1 MWQAGVAV
9 GAGGDQRSSPAR
21 RAPAGRLNAGRPA
34 PNRIDQCAIGLT
46 ATPAALAPL
55 PGLTLPSIAPDCI
68 SNFEVLEVLALDA
81 QKVPSPTRSRPP
93 QWLFSPGQK

>member
-34 PNRIDQCAIGLT
+34 
-46 ATPAALAPL
+46 
-55 PGLTLPSIAPDCI
+55 S
-68 SNFEVLEVLALDA
+68 
-81 QKVPSPTRSRPP
+81 
-93 QWLFSPGQK
+93 